1 MVERFLARCRRW
13 LLPALWAPL
22 VLLVA
27 GCGGGGDIADLGD
40 IAVSS
45 RDVPADWA
53 PADFDETEGRR
64 LFDLL
69 PELLVSNSEARLFLQ
84 ALRDDT
90 GLRGVVT
97 MFIET
102 DDAAAFPQSIESDR

>member
-1 MVERFLARCRRW
+1 MVERFLARCRRR

-22 VLLVA
+22 VLLAV
-27 GCGGGGDIADLGD
+27 GCGGGSDVADLGD
-40 IAVSS
+40 AAISS
-45 RDVPADWA
+45 RDVPVDWA

-90 GLRGVVT
+90 GLRGVAT
-97 MFIET
+97 ILIQT
-102 DDAAAFPQSIESDR
+102 DDPAALPQGTES